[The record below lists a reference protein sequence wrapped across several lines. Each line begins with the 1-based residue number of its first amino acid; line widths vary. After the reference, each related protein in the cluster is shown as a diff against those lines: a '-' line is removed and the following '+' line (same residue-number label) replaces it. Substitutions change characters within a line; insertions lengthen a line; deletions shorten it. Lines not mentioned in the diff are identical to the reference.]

1 MELLVVTEVTIGW
14 VKMGRKVDNEDM
26 NEFIEK
32 DGNGNDAGNGFGIEK
47 EGSTV
52 MVGPD
57 DEDAVIMLGVDTNEA
72 FGDARGR
79 GAGTVGG
86 VRDSSD

>member
-1 MELLVVTEVTIGW
+1 
-14 VKMGRKVDNEDM
+14 MGRKVDNEDM

-32 DGNGNDAGNGFGIEK
+32 DGNGKDAGNGFGIEK
-47 EGSTV
+47 EGFTV

-57 DEDAVIMLGVDTNEA
+57 DEDTDIMLDVDTNDE
-72 FGDARGR
+72 FGEARGR
-79 GAGTVGG
+79 GVGTVGG

>member
-1 MELLVVTEVTIGW
+1 
-14 VKMGRKVDNEDM
+14 M

-32 DGNGNDAGNGFGIEK
+32 DGNGKDAGNGFGIEK
-47 EGSTV
+47 EGFTV

-57 DEDAVIMLGVDTNEA
+57 DEDTDILLDGEA
-72 FGDARGR
+72 SGR
-79 GAGTVGG
+79 GVGTVGG